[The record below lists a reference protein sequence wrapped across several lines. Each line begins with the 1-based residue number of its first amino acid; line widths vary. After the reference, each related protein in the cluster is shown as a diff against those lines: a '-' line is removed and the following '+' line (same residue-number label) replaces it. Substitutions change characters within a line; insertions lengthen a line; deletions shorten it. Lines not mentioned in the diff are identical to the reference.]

1 MKKILYVA
9 TVASHICQFHLP
21 YLKMFQEKGYE
32 VHVAARNNLAEKNGL
47 QLKNVDRFFETPFQR
62 APFNLKNIKAYGQLK
77 KIINNN
83 QYDLIVCNT
92 PVGGILTRMA
102 AKKARKNGAKVL
114 YIAHGFHFYKGASKK
129 NWLIYYP
136 IEKYFAKQCDML
148 ITINEEDYLLAKEKF
163 AVQTARIHGV
173 GVDPNRYTLISLEE
187 RQKRRLNLGYTEEQ
201 FLVLVVGELLPNK
214 NQLQAIKAIEE
225 VVKKSKQIKLLIA
238 GNGKERD
245 VLEKYVQEHE
255 LSNYVEFLG
264 YCTRLEDYQGCIDLG
279 VSCSIREGLGLNVI
293 ESMMS
298 GNTFIATRNRGHNEL
313 IEDGQNGFLV
323 DIGDVSSLAERILF
337 LMENQ
342 SIREQMQKNAIGF
355 VERYSLKETKKE
367 MLDIVEQV
375 IGQ

>member
-1 MKKILYVA
+1 
-9 TVASHICQFHLP
+9 
-21 YLKMFQEKGYE
+21 
-32 VHVAARNNLAEKNGL
+32 
-47 QLKNVDRFFETPFQR
+47 
-62 APFNLKNIKAYGQLK
+62 
-77 KIINNN
+77 
-83 QYDLIVCNT
+83 
-92 PVGGILTRMA
+92 
-102 AKKARKNGAKVL
+102 
-114 YIAHGFHFYKGASKK
+114 
-129 NWLIYYP
+129 
-136 IEKYFAKQCDML
+136 ML

-264 YCTRLEDYQGCIDLG
+264 YCTRLEDYQCCIDLG

>member
-264 YCTRLEDYQGCIDLG
+264 YCTRLEDYQCCIDLG